1 MKRVYPFS
9 TDKAPELAQVGGK
22 AMSLISMTQRGF
34 SVPPGFVLTVAFFQP
49 WLEYI
54 QGTPEWAKTLSSSP
68 EDLKHHTDA
77 LKDLSMGLELDEEHK
92 AILAEALDR
101 LKTDDKAVLF
111 AVRSSSPEEDLEQA
125 SFAGGYQTV
134 LGVKEEGIE
143 DAVRRS
149 FASSFD
155 ERVFVYKKE
164 HGFALDK
171 LRIAV
176 VVQKQV
182 AADTAGVAFSLN
194 PVNNCY
200 DEAVINANFGLGE
213 SVVSGMVSPDSFIVD
228 KVSRT
233 ILERK
238 VGKKETSIWLSSEGG
253 TYEEPSPSRSQLCL
267 SDEQVLALTDAL
279 VVAEEAFEKPL
290 DVEWAF
296 TDGKVH
302 LLQARPVTAYFQLPE
317 VMVTAPGEPKRLYAD
332 LTLTKWG
339 MQEPVSVMGTDYLRI
354 INRRM
359 MEYSM
364 GKDFGEDTDLLRVSS
379 EGRTYVVVSTSMK
392 VQGRD
397 RVASEFRTMD
407 SLTAEILAN
416 IDENEYIPEALPPA
430 LKGLLFQLIR
440 SNLGTG
446 WRTLK
451 ALLDPMDA
459 KRKYLKEEKQARRAL
474 GALRAERLPIREL
487 AERTMNSLMGNMDTF
502 FPVLFAAEL
511 AKSRIK
517 KMFKDKEPAIREKVA
532 YLERALPENVTV
544 GMGMAMY
551 RLARFPEIEECTSR
565 EEFAS
570 RLQDRAFSP
579 EFLQAWDAFMEEYGF
594 RSPME
599 MDPGAPRYYE
609 QPAQFFQQLRTVAD
623 TSDSEYSPQ
632 AILDKA
638 KAERENAYQE
648 LLRVARKK
656 GGRKAKSFEKNY
668 RIMLELAGYR
678 ESPKYFFAWITDIFR
693 RRALEQAQPLVEAGR
708 LDSPEQVFD
717 LTIEDFE
724 WALVDST
731 LDLRALAERNTR
743 YLKRFQQVRRFPRV
757 IDSRGKILRP
767 PKKETAEGALVGEA
781 ISPGVIRGP
790 VKVLNTP
797 DEKPVLPGDV
807 LVARATDPGW
817 TPLFL
822 NAGAI
827 VLEVGGMLQHGA
839 LVARE
844 YGKPCVAGIEN
855 ATSILRDGQAVE
867 IDGSNGVVRFV

>member
-1 MKRVYPFS
+1 
-9 TDKAPELAQVGGK
+9 
-22 AMSLISMTQRGF
+22 MSLIFMTHRGF

-68 EDLKHHTDA
+68 EDLKHNTDA

-92 AILAEALDR
+92 AILAQALDR

-143 DAVRRS
+143 NAVRRS

-171 LRIAV
+171 PRIAV
-176 VVQKQV
+176 VVQKQL

-213 SVVSGMVSPDSFIVD
+213 SVVSGIVSPDSFIVD

-253 TYEEPSPSRSQLCL
+253 TYEEPSPSRSRLCL
-267 SDEQVLALTDAL
+267 SDGQLLALTDAL
-279 VVAEEAFEKPL
+279 VGVEETFGKPI

-296 TDGKVH
+296 TDGKLH

-339 MQEPVSVMGTDYLRI
+339 MQEPVSVMGTDYLGI
-354 INRRM
+354 INRKM

-364 GKDFGEDTDLLRVSS
+364 GKDFGEATNLLRVSS

-392 VQGRD
+392 MQGRD

-416 IDENEYIPEALPPA
+416 IDENEYTPKVLPPA

-459 KRKYLKEEKQARRAL
+459 KRKYLEEEKQARRVLKARL
-474 GALRAERLPIREL
+474 AERLPIREL
-487 AERTMNSLMGNMDTF
+487 TERTMNSLMGNMDAF

-517 KMFKDKEPAIREKVA
+517 RMFKDDEPAIRKKVA

-544 GMGMAMY
+544 GMGMSMY
-551 RLARFPEIEECTSR
+551 RLARFPEVKECSSG

-599 MDPGAPRYYE
+599 MDPAAPRYYE
-609 QPAQFFQQLRTVAD
+609 QPAQFFEQLRTVAD
-623 TSDSEYSPQ
+623 TADSEYSPQ

-656 GGRKAKSFEKNY
+656 GGRKARSFEKNY
-668 RIMLELAGYR
+668 KIMLELAGYR
-678 ESPKYFFAWITDIFR
+678 ESPKYFVAWITDIFR

-708 LDSPEQVFD
+708 LDSPEQVFGM
-717 LTIEDFE
+717 TIEEFE
-724 WALVDST
+724 RALVDPT
-731 LDLRALAERNTR
+731 IDLRALAERNTR

-781 ISPGVIRGP
+781 ISPGVISGP